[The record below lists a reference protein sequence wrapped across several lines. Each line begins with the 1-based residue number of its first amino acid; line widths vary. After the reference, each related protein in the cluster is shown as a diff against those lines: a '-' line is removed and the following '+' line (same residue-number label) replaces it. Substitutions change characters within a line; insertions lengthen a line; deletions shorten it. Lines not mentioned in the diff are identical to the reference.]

1 MNCLWHQG
9 TNVSAKAPSGHRW
22 KAYGMPP
29 HVKIHF
35 PALHFAD
42 HSHTHNR
49 IMDSH
54 TQHMAGSKWC
64 LSGYPLQSALI
75 GIHYQSLELGGAC
88 FEKVITAKWYNPLHY
103 KSADGILITGEL
115 NPEMQSHFPPGEN
128 TLQYLCHYSSDA
140 QAAFYLYSSI
150 LPVLFGEMKA
160 DTDKGGFFVCPFTN
174 SWEGGPINFLRN
186 FHPKQDELRPTP
198 L

>member
-1 MNCLWHQG
+1 MLAQKLPQDTTEKHMGCLLTLKSIFLLCTLQ
-9 TNVSAKAPSGHRW
+9 TT
-22 KAYGMPP
+22 
-29 HVKIHF
+29 
-35 PALHFAD
+35 
-42 HSHTHNR
+42 HTHNR

-160 DTDKGGFFVCPFTN
+160 DTDKGGFLCM
-174 SWEGGPINFLRN
+174 SI
-186 FHPKQDELRPTP
+186 H
-198 L
+198 